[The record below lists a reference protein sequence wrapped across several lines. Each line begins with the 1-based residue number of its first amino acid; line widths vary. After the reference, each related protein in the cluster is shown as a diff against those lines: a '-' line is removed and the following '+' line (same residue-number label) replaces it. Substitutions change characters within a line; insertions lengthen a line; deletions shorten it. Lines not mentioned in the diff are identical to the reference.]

1 MPRASKVMLF
11 HYMGYLG
18 SMVLVWLV
26 MISSLLQIQLG
37 WAGALL
43 KVLLVVASILF
54 GVFGVLFVMR
64 GHGGG

>member
-1 MPRASKVMLF
+1 MPRASRIMLF
-11 HYMGYLG
+11 HYMGYFG

-26 MISSLLQIQLG
+26 MISTLLQSQLG

-43 KVLLVVASILF
+43 QALLAMASILF